1 MPRIKAMANGKWDLS
16 HFTKI
21 ELRRIGSYY
30 VTLYAYMRH
39 FPGKRT
45 TNICKTDLPTLFA
58 GFFHFAFVRF
68 RCQLLTISYW
78 KWNKGVF
85 EVHGIGMLVY
95 RLLRAF
101 GFFDWRTI
109 QRTYWSVNYNFCWC
123 RSFFS
128 QSIVYECVCVLYSS
142 IIHPYWISHFEVLLI
157 RRTMQTMHSSRTMN
171 TPSERERACVCVMPL
186 FELRTKNIVWPFFCS
201 IGRYIHWL
209 NKYRPHCDRWRYRR
223 KYTTHRTE
231 SLHHSLVWIYLYL
244 YTFYLECGYF
254 WTC

>member
-58 GFFHFAFVRF
+58 LFFHFAFVRF

-128 QSIVYECVCVLYSS
+128 QSIVYECVCVSC
-142 IIHPYWISHFEVLLI
+142 I
-157 RRTMQTMHSSRTMN
+157 RRLYIRTELVILKSYWFGVPCKQCILRAQW
-171 TPSERERACVCVMPL
+171 THQAREKERVCVCNA
-186 FELRTKNIVWPFFCS
+186 FI
-201 IGRYIHWL
+201 
-209 NKYRPHCDRWRYRR
+209 
-223 KYTTHRTE
+223 
-231 SLHHSLVWIYLYL
+231 
-244 YTFYLECGYF
+244 
-254 WTC
+254 WT